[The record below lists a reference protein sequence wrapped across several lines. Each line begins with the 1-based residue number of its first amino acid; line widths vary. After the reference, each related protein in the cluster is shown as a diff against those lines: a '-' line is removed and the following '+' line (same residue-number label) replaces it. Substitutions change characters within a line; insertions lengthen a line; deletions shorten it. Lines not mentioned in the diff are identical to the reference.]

1 MKKLTIFFSCWTFIV
16 GLSIAQNNF
25 ALVDGQSAFVYA
37 LPKTELCIEIE
48 TERTTQKPG
57 MFYQYSGRYL
67 ATNKIITEEKT
78 NYGIKSITLKTRAL
92 PDSSRTYCFPLGKS
106 ARPIHLSVNSQGI
119 LAGVNI
125 PYVIEPVKEPFVNC
139 IKTECKQ
146 KAALLPLGE
155 EYMMAGSEAKLAEG
169 AAKQI
174 YHLRES
180 RINLLTAEMERL
192 PADGSSYAT
201 ILEGL
206 NNKERELTELFIGKT
221 TTETQKQ
228 TLYLTPKT
236 ALNNQVLFRL
246 SALRGVVGADD
257 LSGTP
262 FYISIKPTA
271 IASVPADIKAKK
283 QELGIYTLLPATTRV
298 SINDGNISYYSEQL
312 SLPQFGKTV
321 PIDLEYL
328 EQKEL
333 KIRVDQQTGR
343 IVGIE

>member
-1 MKKLTIFFSCWTFIV
+1 MKKLIVLSIFFFLIV
-16 GLSIAQNNF
+16 GFNRAQNNF
-25 ALVDGQSAFVYA
+25 ALVDGQTAFVYS

-78 NYGIKSITLKTRAL
+78 NYSIKSISLKTRAL
-92 PDSSRTYCFPLGKS
+92 PDSSRTYNFPLGKS
-106 ARPIHLSVNSQGI
+106 SRPIHISVNSQGI
-119 LAGVNI
+119 LCGVNV
-125 PYVIEPVKEPFVNC
+125 PYTTEANKEQIVNC

-180 RINLLTAEMERL
+180 RINLLTAELERL
-192 PADGSSYAT
+192 PADGSSYASM
-201 ILEGL
+201 LEGL

-221 TTETQKQ
+221 SIETQKQ

-246 SALRGVVGADD
+246 SALRGVVAADD

-262 FYISIKPTA
+262 YYISIKPTTV
-271 IASVPADIKAKK
+271 ASVAADLKAKK
-283 QELGIYTLLPATTRV
+283 LELGIYTLLPATTRIT
-298 SINDGNISYYSEQL
+298 INDGNNSFYSEQL
-312 SLPQFGKTV
+312 SLPQFGKIV
-321 PIDLEYL
+321 PIDQEYL
-328 EQKEL
+328 EQKDL

-343 IVGIE
+343 LIGIE